1 MTPPTQ
7 IDAVRPMKL
16 DDLDPPPLVPPFLG
30 EGSPGKTM
38 ISYGETMK
46 PVSRGIYAGFPGL
59 SPPPGA
65 FRSLPGAGNFSL
77 RGKNPPSSAE
87 SGGIAPKVSPC
98 LLNSQGF
105 PLPLPPRLSILPS
118 RGVGRHVVASAP
130 PSSDPVTPASGV
142 QEDCPLCPP
151 PAGVGTTPGCAI
163 PMVVCARKTRGV
175 RGSPSPPSRH
185 PGGLV
190 APLWLPH
197 PRLAILSPLRGSGWM
212 GIAPKTGDTPVP
224 PCPRFPVPW
233 LPGGTGL
240 RWGGEMYVRTRAG

>member
-118 RGVGRHVVASAP
+118 RGFGRHVVASAP
-130 PSSDPVTPASGV
+130 PSSDPVTP
-142 QEDCPLCPP
+142 
-151 PAGVGTTPGCAI
+151 PGF
-163 PMVVCARKTRGV
+163 RR
-175 RGSPSPPSRH
+175 
-185 PGGLV
+185 
-190 APLWLPH
+190 
-197 PRLAILSPLRGSGWM
+197 
-212 GIAPKTGDTPVP
+212 IAPCVP
-224 PCPRFPVPW
+224 RQRGWERLRDVPFPW
-233 LPGGTGL
+233 LYA
-240 RWGGEMYVRTRAG
+240 REKRAG